1 MDVLHVAFRYWV
13 FCQKRQ
19 KNDGLPPTTDSLQ
32 LHIKRANYQV
42 MVWKRSLQAS
52 QQLPTPVGNGWEMD
66 DGCLRPLLMAKD
78 AAPKGLAELTVCKC
92 LKTACKTNSCI
103 CRANELSCTESC
115 GCMADECENPHTGQ
129 VEDESDDD
137 DDE

>member
-1 MDVLHVAFRYWV
+1 MDVLHVAFR
-13 FCQKRQ
+13 
-19 KNDGLPPTTDSLQ
+19 LPPKTDSLQ

-78 AAPKGLAELTVCKC
+78 AAPKGLAELTVCRC

-103 CRANELSCTESC
+103 CRVNELSCTESC